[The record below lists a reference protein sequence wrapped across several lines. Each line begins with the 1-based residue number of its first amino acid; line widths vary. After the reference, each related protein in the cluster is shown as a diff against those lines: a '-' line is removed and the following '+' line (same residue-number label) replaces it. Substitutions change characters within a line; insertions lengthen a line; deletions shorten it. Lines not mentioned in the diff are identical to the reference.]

1 MSEKSEKKNWKLDAT
16 DHKILRFLQLDAKIT
31 NTQLAKEIDLSPA
44 PTLERVRRLELNG
57 FIESYHA
64 VLNAEKIGLGV
75 TTFVQVSLQSHKRA
89 VVDSFISQIAEIE
102 NIVECHHLTGQADF
116 LLKILAKDITSYQVL
131 MLNVSE
137 IDEIKT
143 MQSMVVLA
151 TFKNS
156 MLLPMPEVINV
167 EETVQL

>member
-1 MSEKSEKKNWKLDAT
+1 MSEKKVWKLDPT

-44 PTLERVRRLELNG
+44 PTLERVRRLEQNG

-64 VLNAEKIGLGV
+64 ILNAEKIGLGV
-75 TTFVQVSLQSHKRA
+75 MTFVQVSLQSHKRA
-89 VVDSFISQIAEIE
+89 VIDSFVSQISKIE
-102 NIVECHHLTGQADF
+102 NIVECYHMTGQSDF
-116 LLKILAKDITSYQVL
+116 LLKILAKDINAYQAL

-137 IDEIKT
+137 IDEINS

-156 MLLPMPEVINV
+156 MLLPMPETANV
-167 EETVQL
+167 EETV

>member
-1 MSEKSEKKNWKLDAT
+1 MSDKKIWKLDPT
-16 DHKILRFLQLDAKIT
+16 DYKILRFLQLDAKIT

-44 PTLERVRRLELNG
+44 PTLERVRRLEQNG

-64 VLNAEKIGLGV
+64 ILNAEKIGLGV
-75 TTFVQVSLQSHKRA
+75 TTFVQVSLQSHKKA
-89 VVDSFISQIAEIE
+89 IIDSFVSQIMEIE
-102 NIVECHHLTGQADF
+102 NIVECYHMTGQSDF
-116 LLKILAKDITSYQVL
+116 LLKILAKDIVSYQAL

-137 IDEIKT
+137 IDEINS

-167 EETVQL
+167 EETA

>member
-1 MSEKSEKKNWKLDAT
+1 MSDKKIWKLDPT

-44 PTLERVRRLELNG
+44 PTLERVRRLEQNG

-64 VLNAEKIGLGV
+64 ILNAEKIGLGV
-75 TTFVQVSLQSHKRA
+75 TTFVQVSLQSHKKA
-89 VVDSFISQIAEIE
+89 VIDSFVSQIMEIE
-102 NIVECHHLTGQADF
+102 NIVECYHMTGQSDF
-116 LLKILAKDITSYQVL
+116 LLKILAKDIVSYQAL

-137 IDEIKT
+137 IDEINS

-156 MLLPMPEVINV
+156 MLLPMPEVIEVVNV
-167 EETVQL
+167 EETV

>member
-1 MSEKSEKKNWKLDAT
+1 MSEKKTWKLDPT
-16 DHKILRFLQLDAKIT
+16 DYKILRFLQLDAKIT

-44 PTLERVRRLELNG
+44 PTLERVRRLEQNG

-64 VLNAEKIGLGV
+64 ILNAEKIGLGV
-75 TTFVQVSLQSHKRA
+75 TTFVQVSLQSHKKA
-89 VVDSFISQIAEIE
+89 IIDSFVSQIMEIE
-102 NIVECHHLTGQADF
+102 NIVECYHMTGQSDF
-116 LLKILAKDITSYQVL
+116 LLKILAKDIVSYQAL

-137 IDEIKT
+137 IDEINS

-167 EETVQL
+167 EETV

>member
-1 MSEKSEKKNWKLDAT
+1 MSDKKIWKLDPT
-16 DHKILRFLQLDAKIT
+16 DYKILRFLQLDAKIT

-44 PTLERVRRLELNG
+44 PTLERVRRLEQNG

-64 VLNAEKIGLGV
+64 ILNAEKIGLGV
-75 TTFVQVSLQSHKRA
+75 TTFVQVSLQSHKKA
-89 VVDSFISQIAEIE
+89 IIDSFVSQIMEIE
-102 NIVECHHLTGQADF
+102 NIVECYHMTGQSDF
-116 LLKILAKDITSYQVL
+116 LLKILAKDIVSYQAL

-137 IDEIKT
+137 IDEINS

-167 EETVQL
+167 EETV

>member
-1 MSEKSEKKNWKLDAT
+1 MSEKKTWKLDPT
-16 DHKILRFLQLDAKIT
+16 DYKILRFLQLDAKIT

-44 PTLERVRRLELNG
+44 PTLERVRRLEQNG

-64 VLNAEKIGLGV
+64 ILNAEKIGLGV

-89 VVDSFISQIAEIE
+89 VIESFVSKIGEIE
-102 NIVECHHLTGQADF
+102 NIVECYHMTGQSDF
-116 LLKILAKDITSYQVL
+116 LLKILAKDIVSYQAL

-137 IDEIKT
+137 IDEINS

-167 EETVQL
+167 EETV

>member
-1 MSEKSEKKNWKLDAT
+1 MSDKKIWKLDPT

-44 PTLERVRRLELNG
+44 PTLERVRRLEQNG

-64 VLNAEKIGLGV
+64 ILNAEKIGLGV
-75 TTFVQVSLQSHKRA
+75 TTFVQVSLQSHKKA
-89 VVDSFISQIAEIE
+89 IIDSFVSQIMEIE
-102 NIVECHHLTGQADF
+102 NIVECYHMTGQSDF
-116 LLKILAKDITSYQVL
+116 LLKILAKDIVSYQAL

-137 IDEIKT
+137 IDEINS

-156 MLLPMPEVINV
+156 MLLPMPEVIEVANV
-167 EETVQL
+167 EETA

>member
-1 MSEKSEKKNWKLDAT
+1 MSEKKTWKLDPT
-16 DHKILRFLQLDAKIT
+16 DYKILRFLQLDAKIT

-44 PTLERVRRLELNG
+44 PTLERVRRLEQNG

-64 VLNAEKIGLGV
+64 ILNAEKIGLGV
-75 TTFVQVSLQSHKRA
+75 TTFVQVSLQSHKKA
-89 VVDSFISQIAEIE
+89 VIDSFVSQIMQIE
-102 NIVECHHLTGQADF
+102 NIVECYHMTGQSDF
-116 LLKILAKDITSYQVL
+116 LLKILAKDIVSYQAL

-137 IDEIKT
+137 IDEINS

-167 EETVQL
+167 EETV